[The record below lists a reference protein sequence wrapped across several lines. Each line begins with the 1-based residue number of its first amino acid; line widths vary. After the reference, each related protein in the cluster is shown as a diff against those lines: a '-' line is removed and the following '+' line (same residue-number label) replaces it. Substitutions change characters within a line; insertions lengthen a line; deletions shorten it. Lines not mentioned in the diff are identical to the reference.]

1 MVYKGEKEAQAA
13 IRKDPAEK
21 QAVILKIIKDSPGMH
36 HNELIRK
43 IVQKPLMAKRTAEKT
58 LEGLLSLQV
67 IDVHQSGNKKYY
79 SLPSDFGKLDPK
91 VIERGM
97 NVWFTIVET
106 EIKRLETDYKKNPP
120 EGKTSMTIFI
130 LNAIFF
136 ALNGFAL
143 LTAFSNSEKNIYQEK
158 EVAFKKNIKKIFDI
172 IMADPDY
179 QIVYPIVRDA
189 LIRTNLRIDYK
200 SMQ

>member
-1 MVYKGEKEAQAA
+1 MVYKEEKEAQAA

-21 QAVILKIIKDSPGMH
+21 QAVILKIIKENPGIH

-43 IVQKPLMAKRTAEKT
+43 IVQKSLMAKRTAEKT
-58 LEGLLSLQV
+58 MESLLSLKV
-67 IDVHQSGNKKYY
+67 VDVHQSSNKKYY
-79 SLPSDFGKLDPK
+79 SLTTDFDKLDPN

-97 NVWFTIVET
+97 NVWFTIIET

-172 IMADPDY
+172 IMDDPDY
-179 QIVYPIVRDA
+179 QIVYPIVKDV

-200 SMQ
+200 SME

>member
-1 MVYKGEKEAQAA
+1 MVYKAEKEVQVA

-21 QAVILKIIKDSPGMH
+21 QAVILKIIKDSPGIH

-43 IVQKPLMAKRTAEKT
+43 IVQKSLMAKRTAEKT
-58 LEGLLSLQV
+58 LVSLLSLKV

-79 SLPSDFGKLDPK
+79 SLPTDFDRLDPN

-143 LTAFSNSEKNIYQEK
+143 LTALSNSEKNIYQEK

-172 IMADPDY
+172 IMDDPDY

>member
-1 MVYKGEKEAQAA
+1 
-13 IRKDPAEK
+13 
-21 QAVILKIIKDSPGMH
+21 
-36 HNELIRK
+36 
-43 IVQKPLMAKRTAEKT
+43 
-58 LEGLLSLQV
+58 
-67 IDVHQSGNKKYY
+67 
-79 SLPSDFGKLDPK
+79 
-91 VIERGM
+91 M
-97 NVWFTIVET
+97 NVWFTLVET

-158 EVAFKKNIKKIFDI
+158 EVVFKKNIKKILDI
-172 IMADPDY
+172 IMDDPDY

>member
-1 MVYKGEKEAQAA
+1 MAYKGEKEVRAA

-21 QAVILKIIKDSPGMH
+21 QAVILKIIKDNPGIH

-58 LEGLLSLQV
+58 LESLISSKA
-67 IDVHQSGNKKYY
+67 IDVRQGSNKKYY
-79 SLPSDFGKLDPK
+79 SLPTNFDKLDST

-143 LTAFSNSEKNIYQEK
+143 LTALSNSEKNIYQEK
-158 EVAFKKNIKKIFDI
+158 EVVFKKNIKKIFDI
-172 IMADPDY
+172 ILDDPDY

>member
-1 MVYKGEKEAQAA
+1 MVYKEEKEAQAA

-21 QAVILKIIKDSPGMH
+21 QAVILKIIKENPGIH

-43 IVQKPLMAKRTAEKT
+43 IVQKSLMAKRTAEKT
-58 LEGLLSLQV
+58 MESLLSLKV
-67 IDVHQSGNKKYY
+67 VDIHQSSNKKYY
-79 SLPSDFGKLDPK
+79 SLTTDFDKLDPN

-97 NVWFTIVET
+97 NVWFTIIET

-172 IMADPDY
+172 IMDDPDY
-179 QIVYPIVRDA
+179 QIVYPIVKDV

-200 SMQ
+200 SME

>member
-1 MVYKGEKEAQAA
+1 VPYKEENGAQTA

-21 QAVILKIIKDSPGMH
+21 KAVILKIIKDNPGIH

-43 IVQKPLMAKRTAEKT
+43 TVQKSLMAKRTAEKT
-58 LEGLLSLQV
+58 MESLLSLKV
-67 IDVHQSGNKKYY
+67 VDVHQSSNKKYY
-79 SLPSDFGKLDPK
+79 SLTTDFDKLDPN

-97 NVWFTIVET
+97 NVWFTIIET

-172 IMADPDY
+172 IMDDPDY
-179 QIVYPIVRDA
+179 QIVYPIVKDV

-200 SMQ
+200 SME

>member
-1 MVYKGEKEAQAA
+1 MTYKGEGEAQAT

-21 QAVILKIIKDSPGMH
+21 QAVILKIIKDNPGMH

-58 LEGLLSLQV
+58 LESLLSLKV

-79 SLPSDFGKLDPK
+79 SLPSNFDKLDPQ

-97 NVWFTIVET
+97 NVWFTLVET

-172 IMADPDY
+172 ILDDPDY